1 MQSFLF
7 DISWNDLYWSKMF
20 PLCFLRIKSIWE
32 EFLRKWDTEFF
43 SSKEKELIFDALPND
58 YASYVSR
65 LMDRVSVAIEQLG
78 VEAYQSSQPFFDK
91 RSKALD
97 QLHKDKLTH
106 YRESEIPADRSIE
119 NLDSEVMDIQQELQS
134 LADQNAKLLIQNSE
148 LKGRQSVFEDVKVNA
163 ANESK
168 TVTQLK
174 D

>member
-1 MQSFLF
+1 
-7 DISWNDLYWSKMF
+7 
-20 PLCFLRIKSIWE
+20 
-32 EFLRKWDTEFF
+32 
-43 SSKEKELIFDALPND
+43 
-58 YASYVSR
+58 
-65 LMDRVSVAIEQLG
+65 MDRVSVAIEQLG

-134 LADQNAKLLIQNSE
+134 LADKNAKLLIQNSE